1 MQKKKLHKY
10 VVYGWIHTV
19 IVDNMLGK
27 YKHQLQRSFCIWK
40 EREECT
46 NEKDTKGLKPIIM
59 YLFLS

>member
-27 YKHQLQRSFCIWK
+27 YKHQLQCSFCIWK
-40 EREECT
+40 EREECA